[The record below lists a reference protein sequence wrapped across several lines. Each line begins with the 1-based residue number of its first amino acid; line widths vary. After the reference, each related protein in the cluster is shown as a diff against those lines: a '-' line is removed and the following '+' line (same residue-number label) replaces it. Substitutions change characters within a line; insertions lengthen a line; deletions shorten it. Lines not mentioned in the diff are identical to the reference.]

1 MHNVTIVDGYIC
13 QKKQIDLCNAVIKC
27 CSGRTPPLS
36 WQGSGSVFELWPVR
50 LTRVKCN
57 KTNAG
62 RELWGRGP
70 VECLAKCNKTKVRLT
85 LLSQL
90 LLWAVTLLKA
100 LFFSVFCP
108 GGLVASCGFNLSVS
122 PPNGLII
129 LAPISYSSPSFF
141 FIEKVWSPT
150 ERYVVCSVNLQENW
164 MQKKNLLNHPFSGPD
179 NYFHKN

>member
-90 LLWAVTLLKA
+90 LPWAVTLLKA

-108 GGLVASCGFNLSVS
+108 GGLVVASCGFNLSTQRTNHPRTHFVFKPFLFLHWKS
-122 PPNGLII
+122 LIPNGEVRCVQCKPPRKLDAEEKP
-129 LAPISYSSPSFF
+129 LESS
-141 FIEKVWSPT
+141 V
-150 ERYVVCSVNLQENW
+150 L
-164 MQKKNLLNHPFSGPD
+164 GPG
-179 NYFHKN
+179 